1 MTVQVEAAY
10 QACEEI
16 TRAAAL
22 NFYYGIRLLPHDKRR
37 AMCAIYAFARR
48 VDDVGDGD
56 LPRDDKLRLLA
67 EARAGLS
74 WNGGPPP
81 ADPVLVAL
89 RDVHARFALPVDALG
104 DLIEGVEADVRDT
117 VYETFDELVVYC
129 RHVAGSIGRLSLAIF
144 GARDLARAAPL
155 ADDLGVAMQL
165 TNILRDVVED
175 RERGR
180 VYLPRHDFER
190 FGIVPDPRA
199 AAAPVLRELIRYE
212 AGLAREW
219 FDRGLGLL
227 PLLDARSAACVA
239 AMTGIYRRI
248 LERIEREP
256 GDVLRGR
263 ISLPPW
269 EKAWVAAGSLASAA
283 GRAAGARM
291 EVGSR

>member
-1 MTVQVEAAY
+1 VTVEAAY

-16 TRAAAL
+16 TRAHAL
-22 NFYYGIRLLPHDKRR
+22 NFFYGIRLLPPDKRR
-37 AMCAIYAFARR
+37 AMCAVYAFARR

-56 LPRDDKLRLLA
+56 LPRNEKLRLLTD
-67 EARAGLS
+67 ERAGLA

-89 RDVHARFALPVDALG
+89 RDSHRRFGLPLDALA
-104 DLIEGVEADVRDT
+104 DLIDGVEADVR
-117 VYETFDELVVYC
+117 ETEYTSFAELVGYC
-129 RHVAGSIGRLSLAIF
+129 RQVAGSIGRLSLAIF
-144 GARDLARAAPL
+144 GSSDPAAAAPL

-175 RERGR
+175 FERGR
-180 VYLPRHDFER
+180 VYLPREDFAR
-190 FGIVPDPRA
+190 FDCPPDPTSAPA
-199 AAAPVLRELIRYE
+199 AALRELIRYE
-212 AGLAREW
+212 AARDREW
-219 FDRGLGLL
+219 FDRGLQLL
-227 PLLDARSAACVA
+227 PLLDPRSAACVA

-248 LERIEREP
+248 LDRIDRSP

-283 GRAAGARM
+283 GRAASGRTEVGAR
-291 EVGSR
+291 